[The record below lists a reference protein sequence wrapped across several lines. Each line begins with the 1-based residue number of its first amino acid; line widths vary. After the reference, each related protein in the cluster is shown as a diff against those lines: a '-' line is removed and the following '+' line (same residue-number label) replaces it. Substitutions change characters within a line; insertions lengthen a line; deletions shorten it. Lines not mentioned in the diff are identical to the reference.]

1 MYWARKN
8 FGKKP
13 FLVFPWTFSTDK
25 RAPFTK
31 IEFSVLFLFLKV
43 YNSFTFLNAGGDS
56 NEEDLRYFYLHQE
69 IMKSVDSVTW
79 DEEFSNPLSVAY
91 ERFLQNTISELVRLI
106 NTLFLSIDCLGIYQ
120 IVKGNF

>member
-13 FLVFPWTFSTDK
+13 FLVFSWTFSTDK

-43 YNSFTFLNAGGDS
+43 HNSFAFLNAGGDS

-91 ERFLQNTISELVRLI
+91 ETFLQNTISELVRLI

-120 IVKGNF
+120 IDKGNF